1 MKRVRTVMRDSFCL
15 FCVRLLIMWHAV
27 HIRKSFLKQFVL
39 FEQGKVIK
47 KDDPVIKLIAL
58 AWRCKS
64 LVP

>member
-1 MKRVRTVMRDSFCL
+1 
-15 FCVRLLIMWHAV
+15 MWRAV